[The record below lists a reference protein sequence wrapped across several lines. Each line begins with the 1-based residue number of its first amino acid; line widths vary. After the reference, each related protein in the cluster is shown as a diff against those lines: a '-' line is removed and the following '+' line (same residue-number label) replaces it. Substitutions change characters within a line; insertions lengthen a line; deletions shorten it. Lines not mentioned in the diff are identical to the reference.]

1 MLPLKWSR
9 ISNHFGTV
17 FRHGNRYRFSAPKSV
32 PFSDTEIGVARRY
45 RNQCR
50 VTGRLV
56 LKLAHK
62 SVSFY
67 GTLGAEIESESV
79 SPGDTEIG
87 VVLRDV

>member
-1 MLPLKWSR
+1 MMPLKWSR

-17 FRHGNRYRFSAPKSV
+17 FRHGNRYRFSAPNSV

-67 GTLGAEIESESV
+67 GTFGAEIESK
-79 SPGDTEIG
+79 
-87 VVLRDV
+87 